1 MRATINMYSEWKL
14 ERLTLEIGANVESWT
29 VVDYEE

>member
-14 ERLTLEIGANVESWT
+14 ERLRLEIGVNVESWT
-29 VVDYEE
+29 IADFEE